1 MKMLQVCLLLA
12 ALLTGPAA
20 LYAQQ
25 GPGGRPGPA
34 PGPPVAVAAE
44 AERSHT
50 ISVGGRL
57 EPLVRVEHQVT
68 AAGTVLAVAV
78 AEGQTVSRGQLLF
91 SINKDELTGKYRPV
105 QVTSRVDGLVA
116 SVAVQVEDEVSSGEA
131 GVTVIGT
138 GGYSLKATVSDK
150 DAFKVEVGQQVA
162 GRTPGGSELAGV
174 LVNRSL
180 EPDYSSGLF
189 LLSFEF
195 ADGQKTHVGEYLLID
210 LPVDK
215 ARGIFVPRELVVRR
229 YGRYYLW
236 VVGGDNL
243 LEAREVVLGELFGD
257 QVLIEEG
264 LTAGERYLARLSG
277 REKEGA
283 PADGRGD

>member
-1 MKMLQVCLLLA
+1 MTKRRVCLLLA
-12 ALLTGPAA
+12 ALLVGLAA
-20 LYAQQ
+20 LAAQDSQ
-25 GPGGRPGPA
+25 GGRSGR
-34 PGPPVAVAAE
+34 GTGGLIAVAAE
-44 AERSHT
+44 SERSHA

-68 AAGTVLAVAV
+68 AAGTVLSVDV
-78 AEGQTVSRGQLLF
+78 AEGQTVAKGQPLF
-91 SINKDELTGKYRPV
+91 SINKDELTGKYLPV
-105 QVTSRVDGLVA
+105 QVSARVAGLV
-116 SVAVQVEDEVSSGEA
+116 SEVAIQVQDEVSA
-131 GVTVIGT
+131 GKAAVTVIGT
-138 GGYSLKATVSDK
+138 DGYSLKATVSDK
-150 DAFKVEVGQQVA
+150 DAFKVEVGQQVE
-162 GRTPGGSELAGV
+162 GRTPGGLGLAGT

-189 LLSFEF
+189 SLTFEF
-195 ADGQKTHVGEYLLID
+195 PNGQKTHVGEYLIID
-210 LPVDK
+210 LPVDI